1 MGKTQKRIWSIL
13 CCAAL
18 CLSSMGSLNAKAL
31 SDTVETEITGEETE
45 DTQAADEGAQTAG
58 SSGELNGTAVCETD
72 DDYQVLEVDDKNRE
86 RLVKAG
92 DTYITTDY
100 DDDAGIQTVYYSEG
114 PLNGDNY
121 TEKITIEE
129 IKANEFNS
137 TCIVTTE
144 NAWGITI
151 QEYDENDNTTRTVD
165 ENGKVT
171 VNQYEG
177 QNLLATISP
186 YTGTS
191 EDELNKVTYQYS
203 NTGNLSEKKTPIEQN
218 EDGSISYY
226 IEKYDYNEYG
236 DLTLYEKSINATG
249 EKLVFSK
256 SEYEYD
262 EACNLI
268 KTTEY
273 DTDGSILAIAQYY
286 YDKDGNRVRMYT
298 GLTDA
303 LTITGLDE
311 VTPGK
316 DTEYSVTKYE
326 YENGQL
332 ISETDPTGG
341 KETYE
346 YGEDGLLAAK
356 TDKNGNR
363 FEYTYRE
370 GTYRESEEIYL
381 KDNHTD
387 TPDEKR
393 EYIQDMEED
402 GSYGML
408 TQIKEGDSKVSYI
421 YNEDC
426 ILTKETD
433 QNGNTISY
441 EYDENQNI
449 TKISVEGRQGSIIGE
464 TNYSYDKEGR
474 LTAIKDQSGKE
485 IVTYQYDDKNR
496 LTEKT
501 LENGNKI
508 KYEYNA
514 IGWEKSMTVEALDG
528 TLLEDITYEYT
539 VDGNIVKESDQ
550 IREEITSYE
559 YDGAGR
565 LIKEEKTVAEEKS
578 KSEKRTKAE
587 EVEQEEK
594 EEVRLEE
601 ENTVTQK
608 NQSDETENTT
618 EKLIE
623 SGRTL
628 EYTYDESGNRT
639 VITDEEAE
647 LESRY
652 DKANRIVSAESG
664 KISYDANGN
673 MTKQGDISYTYNARN
688 QLTEVVNGENVI
700 RYEYDI
706 NGKLILREVNGEK
719 EEYIWANDMLVAK
732 ITPEGASYYY
742 TELSSDIVAEEQG
755 NNKQYYIA
763 GSRGDIIDIADET
776 GNVTE
781 VKDYESFG
789 APEETGKADGIT
801 DSQTDQREEKSI
813 EDTETGKAI
822 QNGADDKTDFTLGYT
837 GNFYDE
843 AAGLLYLDARFYNP
857 ETGTFITEDTVVGD
871 HRETITLN
879 RYAYCKQNP
888 VNYTDDS
895 GHWGSDN
902 HSTQTG
908 TAVSSNGYG
917 SDSTASKCI
926 KFANERVDSYLHYG
940 TDKEKYPF
948 DFNLTVDNEI
958 SSQSIKRVK
967 RKELKNY
974 CDTANISNY
983 SSMNN
988 VIRKK
993 NIAEAPYHG
1002 KGEYYNYI
1010 PYMLGLALQFQK
1022 GYQITHLTLRNDE
1035 NVFQQ
1040 INFDMLIYM
1049 GGLYECEKQK
1059 AGGSSISRLEYSYL
1073 IMGVALHL
1081 AEDMWAHVAVV
1092 NDTEAELS
1100 KYKSY
1105 FKDYEALKK
1114 LIYEKKRAIS
1124 YLELKKFGNRDIEGV
1139 SKLIEDNIVEGKN
1152 MSSANRRRG
1161 YASAAATRLLSFYK
1175 AGRIMYSGN
1184 KSLTGEDEAN
1194 ATDKKYLARLQC
1206 GNGSMKFIY
1215 ETVSIASKD
1224 TEITCARYHCTGCE
1238 EGKSDSCYKI
1248 FCSDYGSKT
1257 GLGYRD
1263 LGYKSVIIEDEL
1275 GDHEFVP

>member
-31 SDTVETEITGEETE
+31 SDTVETEITGQETE

-58 SSGELNGTAVCETD
+58 SSGETDGTAVCETD

-129 IKANEFNS
+129 IEANEFNS

-177 QNLLATISP
+177 QNLLSTISP

-236 DLTLYEKSINATG
+236 DLTLYEKTINRAG
-249 EKLVFSK
+249 EEERYSK
-256 SEYEYD
+256 SEFEYD
-262 EACNLI
+262 KNSNLI

-311 VTPGK
+311 VTAGK

-346 YGEDGLLAAK
+346 YGKDGLLAAK

-363 FEYTYRE
+363 FEYAYRE

-393 EYIQDMEED
+393 EYIQDTEED

-485 IVTYQYDDKNR
+485 IVTYQYDEKNR

-508 KYEYNA
+508 KYDYNA

-528 TLLEDITYEYT
+528 TLLENITYDYT

-565 LIKEEKTVAEEKS
+565 LIKEEKTVAEAAS
-578 KSEKRTKAE
+578 KKEITKTDRA
-587 EVEQEEK
+587 
-594 EEVRLEE
+594 
-601 ENTVTQK
+601 
-608 NQSDETENTT
+608 
-618 EKLIE
+618 
-623 SGRTL
+623 L

-639 VITDEEAE
+639 AIADEEAE
-647 LESRY
+647 LESEY

-688 QLTEVVNGENVI
+688 QLIKVVNGENVV

-706 NGKLILREVNGEK
+706 NGKLISREVNGEK

-789 APEETGKADGIT
+789 VPEKTGKTDGIT
-801 DSQTDQREEKSI
+801 DSQTDQREEKNI
-813 EDTETGKAI
+813 EDTDTEEEKAI
-822 QNGADDKTDFTLGYT
+822 RNEADDNTDFTLGYT

-843 AAGLLYLDARFYNP
+843 ATGLLYLDARFYNP

-895 GHWGSDN
+895 GHWSKAD
-902 HSTQTG
+902 HSTQTE
-908 TAVSSNGYG
+908 TATGKYYG
-917 SDSTASKCI
+917 DNKKAHDCI
-926 KFANERVDSYLHYG
+926 KFANINADTYFHYG
-940 TDKEKYPF
+940 TEKYENGEYKPYRVILSEQSK
-948 DFNLTVDNEI
+948 NRMKIRSLKSPCEI
-958 SSQSIKRVK
+958 EQVQNMGEKEAIKG
-967 RKELKNY
+967 Y
-974 CDTANISNY
+974 YFA
-983 SSMNN
+983 
-988 VIRKK
+988 
-993 NIAEAPYHG
+993 APYHG
-1002 KGEYYNYI
+1002 RGDYYNYI
-1010 PYMLGLALQFQK
+1010 AYIHGLALQFQK
-1022 GYQITHLTLRNDE
+1022 GYQITQLALIDGNKIY
-1035 NVFQQ
+1035 QQ
-1040 INFDMLIYM
+1040 INFDMLIHLS
-1049 GGLYECEKQK
+1049 GLYESLEKNGN
-1059 AGGSSISRLEYSYL
+1059 AISRIEYSYL
-1073 IMGVALHL
+1073 IMGIALHL
-1081 AEDMWAHVAVV
+1081 AEDIWAHVAVV
-1092 NDTEAELS
+1092 TDTKKELLEFADCF
-1100 KYKSY
+1100 YN
-1105 FKDYEALKK
+1105 FDYVSTFL
-1114 LIYEKKRAIS
+1114 YDDNNCIS
-1124 YLELKKFGNRDIEGV
+1124 YLELKKFSNSNIEG
-1139 SKLIEDNIVEGKN
+1139 KIVEGN
-1152 MSSANRRRG
+1152 TRSGNARRG
-1161 YASAAATRLLSFYK
+1161 YANTAASRLLYYYK
-1175 AGRIMYSGN
+1175 KGIIMYS
-1184 KSLTGEDEAN
+1184 N
-1194 ATDKKYLARLQC
+1194 AKVL
-1206 GNGSMKFIY
+1206 
-1215 ETVSIASKD
+1215 
-1224 TEITCARYHCTGCE
+1224 
-1238 EGKSDSCYKI
+1238 EGKDKPTDDDKTKLFEMMCSYGKMYMTNKKITVAGIEKTIIVSRYECLKCNSGIHDSCYGL
-1248 FCSDYGSKT
+1248 FYSTNGNV
-1257 GLGYRD
+1257 LGYAKLFAPKKD
-1263 LGYKSVIIEDEL
+1263 YKTL
-1275 GDHEFVP
+1275 FGDNLN